1 MTTSEIAT
9 LPGYEEFAPW
19 LLVEKT
25 GNVHVI
31 SINRP
36 EAFNAVNE
44 DVHHAFATIW
54 RVLAADDDVRAVV
67 TTGVGK
73 AFSAGGD
80 MVMFGRLIEDPVARQ
95 FQITEARTVFLEVIN
110 FPKPLVSAVNG
121 PAVGLGCSIALL
133 SDFLVMGENSY
144 LADPHVAVGL
154 VAGDGGAAMLPL
166 LIGLMKAK
174 EYVLLGDRITPAIA
188 DKLNLVTKVA
198 TDDTVLDEALAI
210 GERLA
215 GLPPQA
221 LRASKVAMNMH
232 LSRAALG
239 VLEYALAEEYTSFS
253 TRNSRSGW
261 PRSGRARRSSST
273 GRRGNQSAVG
283 RHSRGDRHLAVVAGG
298 LRIAHAGVAAYPQ
311 RRALVAGFIA
321 GEKRTQKVH
330 SQRGGLQQTAG
341 TVLVD
346 RRRSRELEAGGGHA
360 AVHDVHV
367 VVQVAVRT
375 LRQHRRRTIL
385 RDVHRHQVGERGLAR
400 PAQGLRPLLR
410 DDVAGVDEE

>member
-174 EYVLLGDRITPAIA
+174 EYVLLGIGSPAIA

-253 TRNSRSGW
+253 TPEFKERVAAF
-261 PRSGRARRSSST
+261 RARS
-273 GRRGNQSAVG
+273 
-283 RHSRGDRHLAVVAGG
+283 
-298 LRIAHAGVAAYPQ
+298 
-311 RRALVAGFIA
+311 
-321 GEKRTQKVH
+321 KK
-330 SQRGGLQQTAG
+330 
-341 TVLVD
+341 
-346 RRRSRELEAGGGHA
+346 
-360 AVHDVHV
+360 
-367 VVQVAVRT
+367 
-375 LRQHRRRTIL
+375 
-385 RDVHRHQVGERGLAR
+385 
-400 PAQGLRPLLR
+400 
-410 DDVAGVDEE
+410 